1 MEENVVSLHPQA
13 SSIDGQL
20 SVHSIA
26 TILALVWRCDRED
39 GDRYLTAPMMS
50 AWIVK
55 GLDTGLSIPEPLHV
69 IQGPDCRYV
78 LEEEELVS
86 APADGCVLDLP
97 PALEVVPFDD
107 HDSQSGETPQMPPRF
122 LLTAQGAHRVMKEFG
137 YEDRYPY
144 IVRWA
149 RTLML
154 FAPSELEMC

>member
-1 MEENVVSLHPQA
+1 MAENVVSLHPQA
-13 SSIDGQL
+13 SSIDGQPP
-20 SVHSIA
+20 VHSIG

-50 AWIVK
+50 DWIIK
-55 GLDTGLSIPEPLHV
+55 GLDSGLSIPEPLHV
-69 IQGPDCRYV
+69 LDGPDCRYV
-78 LEEEELVS
+78 LEEAELVS

-97 PALEVVPFDD
+97 SPLEIVSPDD
-107 HDSQSGETPQMPPRF
+107 HDNQSVETPQTLPRF

-137 YEDRYPY
+137 YEDRYPD

-154 FAPSELEMC
+154 FAPRELEMC